1 MNTKLVT
8 TLVAIPLLAMSS
20 MVFAAEPMQLSDAQM
35 DSVTAGGLADAFATA
50 IAIGKSTAATETYT
64 LTTLTATA
72 PVTGELSRLV
82 RINSYSQAGSA
93 SIAF

>member
-1 MNTKLVT
+1 MKTKLVT

-20 MVFAAEPMQLSDAQM
+20 LVFAAEPMQLSDAQM
-35 DSVTAGGLADAFATA
+35 DGVTAGGLADAMATA
-50 IAIGKSTAATETYT
+50 IAIGKSTAATQTFT

-82 RINSYSQAGSA
+82 RINSLSQAGSV
-93 SIAF
+93 SVAF